1 VRPRRA
7 LSPDRGL
14 LRRNVVLLLYGAPS
28 ATGVTSAGRSHCGA
42 VKSSESPP
50 ELSVFAHFRTRPT
63 ASTSLDKPTS
73 LADGPG
79 CPWPRRGL
87 GGRPTLDGLGDSST
101 AVSGVLE
108 RSLEEGHTRHGHR
121 GCDVGPRIGC
131 PRSRAFAR
139 SCVLE
144 SRRVTSPTGHTPVDA
159 PPMSTQG
166 RWPGARP
173 TSPRGFERRVL
184 STIFWQGAP
193 RGERG

>member
-63 ASTSLDKPTS
+63 ASNSLDKPTS

-108 RSLEEGHTRHGHR
+108 RRWKKAIRDTVIADVTLVLGWAALDHEHSQGH
-121 GCDVGPRIGC
+121 
-131 PRSRAFAR
+131 AFL
-139 SCVLE
+139 S
-144 SRRVTSPTGHTPVDA
+144 
-159 PPMSTQG
+159 QG
-166 RWPGARP
+166 G
-173 TSPRGFERRVL
+173 
-184 STIFWQGAP
+184 
-193 RGERG
+193 